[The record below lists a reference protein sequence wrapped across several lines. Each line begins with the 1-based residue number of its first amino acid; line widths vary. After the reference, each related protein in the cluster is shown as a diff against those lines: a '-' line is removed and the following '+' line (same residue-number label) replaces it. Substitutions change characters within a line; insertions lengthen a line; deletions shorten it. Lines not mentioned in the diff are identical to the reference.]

1 MDPIQLEIVYADG
14 TTKDVSAVA
23 VDLMRFEAHFDMSI
37 AGLATPKLT
46 HLFFLAYSVEKRTKA
61 TDLEFEPWVETIQVV
76 REGSAKK

>member
-46 HLFFLAYSVEKRTKA
+46 HLFYLAYSVEKRTKV

-76 REGSAKK
+76 REGSSKK

>member
-46 HLFFLAYSVEKRTKA
+46 HLFYLAYSVEKRTKV